1 MYSPIIN
8 GVKYKIYNPND
19 VIQSVLLS
27 GAQWNTEIVDI
38 IKSYIS
44 QRNLQHFLNVG
55 THIGSVSLPVS
66 RLINKVSSIEA
77 YPPSYAHLCENIS
90 SNDITNITTYNIA
103 VGNDDTTVY
112 FLGEDMICPVEH
124 CNRVK
129 NNTGGMHVLT
139 ESDIAAGVRSAVLTD
154 RKVVGQMTTLNKM
167 DIDNFDIMLVDIEG
181 CEYDFLL
188 GAKEKILKNKPIII
202 IEIWDNDKRAR
213 ENMKITAEET
223 RDFILSLGYKLVNQI
238 GDDYIFESL

>member
-1 MYSPIIN
+1 MFSPSVN
-8 GVKYKIYNPND
+8 GITYKIYNPDD
-19 VIQSVLLS
+19 VIQGVLLS
-27 GAQWNTEIVDI
+27 GAQWNTEIIDI
-38 IKSYIS
+38 IKTYIS
-44 QRNLQHFLNVG
+44 THNLQHFLNVG

-66 RLINKVSSIEA
+66 RHINKVSSIEA
-77 YPPSYAHLCENIS
+77 YPPSYSHLCENITLNNIS
-90 SNDITNITTYNIA
+90 NITTYNIA
-103 VGNDDTTVY
+103 VGNDDAPVY

-129 NNTGGMHVLT
+129 NNTGGMHALT
-139 ESDIAAGVRSAVLTD
+139 EKDIAQGMRSAILTD
-154 RKVVGQMTTLNKM
+154 RKIVGQMTTLNKM

-181 CEYDFLL
+181 CEYEFLL
-188 GAKEKILKNKPIII
+188 GAKEKIIKNKPIII

-223 RDFILSLGYKLVNQI
+223 RDFILSLGYKLVRQI